1 MKMCMRAY
9 VQYSMRVDQDTESLY
24 IVEEWLLL
32 LIVMLVSSDLVTL
45 RFLLCDVI
53 IAYLTS
59 WALYGDW
66 LVGLKR
72 YQKRISKQKK
82 TYL

>member
-1 MKMCMRAY
+1 
-9 VQYSMRVDQDTESLY
+9 MRVGQDTESLY

-59 WALYGDW
+59 WALYGMIGS
-66 LVGLKR
+66 LSG
-72 YQKRISKQKK
+72 
-82 TYL
+82 